1 MRKLTHSVPKS
12 NQSRITKNKEK
23 IKKPAKPVNNGIP
36 KGSQPLSGKV
46 CEVTPT
52 SGRGCQLADR
62 GGWTRLGWAEPF
74 LKSSKTSEARFYG
87 PSALLASA

>member
-1 MRKLTHSVPKS
+1 MGFQRDSYPF
-12 NQSRITKNKEK
+12 
-23 IKKPAKPVNNGIP
+23 G
-36 KGSQPLSGKV
+36 GMV

-74 LKSSKTSEARFYG
+74 LKSSKNSVASFYE
-87 PSALLASA
+87 PSALLFSA